1 MNTPFL
7 FGKTV
12 STELFTNRTDEKKR
26 LKDNFINK
34 INTILISPR
43 RWGKSSL
50 VKKVAEDVQGRS
62 IKVVM
67 LDMMS
72 IRNEEEFYSFL
83 TTQVIKATSNK
94 LTEWV
99 DLTKQF
105 LKHITPK
112 ISLGTDPAEDFE
124 ISFEWNE
131 INKNYRELLNLPEK
145 IAIKKKRSLII
156 CIDEFQNLESFKD
169 PLLFQKRLRAE
180 WQHHQHVTY
189 CLYGSK
195 QHMMME
201 LFETQSMPFYKFGDV
216 MYLPKIKR
224 ADWIKFIE
232 TQFASTNKNIS
243 KELANDIAERA
254 QDHSYYVQQL
264 SHLVWL
270 HTDRRVAAENIA
282 KATIEITEQN
292 ALLYLRDTEDL
303 TGPQLNFLKAVANG
317 VHTNLS
323 SKAIIDQY
331 DLGTSAN
338 VLKIK
343 KTLIKKEL
351 IDDTRGDIFFLD
363 PIYQLWFRL
372 NILRQKIV

>member
-62 IKVVM
+62 TKVAM

-83 TTQVIKATSNK
+83 TTQAIKATSNK

-112 ISLGTDPAEDFE
+112 ISLGVDPAEDFE

-145 IAIKKKRSLII
+145 IAIEKKIRIII

-201 LFETQSMPFYKFGDV
+201 LFENQSMPFYKFGDV

-270 HTDRRVAAENIA
+270 HTDRRVALESIA

-292 ALLYLRDTEDL
+292 ALLYSRDTEDL

-317 VHTNLS
+317 VHNGLS

-351 IDDTRGDIFFLD
+351 IDDTGGDIFFLD

>member
-12 STELFTNRTDEKKR
+12 STELFTNRTEEKKR
-26 LKDNFINK
+26 LRDNFINK

-50 VKKVAEDVQGRS
+50 VKKVAEDVQGRTT
-62 IKVVM
+62 KVVM

-112 ISLGTDPAEDFE
+112 ISLGNDPAEDFE
-124 ISFEWNE
+124 ISFEWKE
-131 INKNYRELLNLPEK
+131 VNKNYRELLNLPEK
-145 IAIKKKRSLII
+145 IAIEKKIRVII

-201 LFETQSMPFYKFGDV
+201 LFENQSMPFYKFGDV

-270 HTDRRVAAENIA
+270 HTDRRVAADNIA

-292 ALLYLRDTEDL
+292 ALLYSRDTEDL

-317 VHTNLS
+317 VHNGLS

-351 IDDTRGDIFFLD
+351 IDDTGGNIFFLD

>member
-12 STELFTNRTDEKKR
+12 STELFTNRSEEKKR

-50 VKKVAEDVQGRS
+50 VKKVAEDVQSRTT
-62 IKVVM
+62 KVVM

-94 LTEWV
+94 LAEWV
-99 DLTKQF
+99 SLTKQF

-112 ISLGTDPAEDFE
+112 ISLGVDPAEDFE
-124 ISFEWNE
+124 ISFEWKE

-145 IAIKKKRSLII
+145 IAIEKKIHIII

-180 WQHHQHVTY
+180 WQHHQNVTY

-201 LFETQSMPFYKFGDV
+201 LFENQSMPFYKFGDV

-224 ADWIKFIE
+224 ANWISFIE
-232 TQFASTNKNIS
+232 TQFASTNKNIG
-243 KELANDIAERA
+243 KELANIIADRA

-270 HTDRRVAAENIA
+270 HTDRRVTIEMIN

-292 ALLYLRDTEDL
+292 ALLYTRDTEDL

-317 VHTNLS
+317 VHTGLS
-323 SKAIIDQY
+323 SKSIIDQY

-351 IDDTRGDIFFLD
+351 IDDTAGVIFFLD

>member
-50 VKKVAEDVQGRS
+50 VKKVAEDVQERS

-112 ISLGTDPAEDFE
+112 
-124 ISFEWNE
+124 
-131 INKNYRELLNLPEK
+131 
-145 IAIKKKRSLII
+145 
-156 CIDEFQNLESFKD
+156 
-169 PLLFQKRLRAE
+169 
-180 WQHHQHVTY
+180 
-189 CLYGSK
+189 
-195 QHMMME
+195 
-201 LFETQSMPFYKFGDV
+201 
-216 MYLPKIKR
+216 
-224 ADWIKFIE
+224 
-232 TQFASTNKNIS
+232 
-243 KELANDIAERA
+243 
-254 QDHSYYVQQL
+254 
-264 SHLVWL
+264 
-270 HTDRRVAAENIA
+270 
-282 KATIEITEQN
+282 
-292 ALLYLRDTEDL
+292 
-303 TGPQLNFLKAVANG
+303 
-317 VHTNLS
+317 
-323 SKAIIDQY
+323 
-331 DLGTSAN
+331 
-338 VLKIK
+338 
-343 KTLIKKEL
+343 
-351 IDDTRGDIFFLD
+351 
-363 PIYQLWFRL
+363 
-372 NILRQKIV
+372 

>member
-50 VKKVAEDVQGRS
+50 VKKVAEDVQGRTTR
-62 IKVVM
+62 VVM

-112 ISLGTDPAEDFE
+112 ISLGNDPAEDFE
-124 ISFEWNE
+124 ISFEWKE

-145 IAIKKKRSLII
+145 IAIEKNIRIII

-201 LFETQSMPFYKFGDV
+201 LFENQSMPFYKFGDV

-292 ALLYLRDTEDL
+292 ALLYSRDTEDL

-317 VHTNLS
+317 VHNGLS
-323 SKAIIDQY
+323 SKAVIDQY

-351 IDDTRGDIFFLD
+351 VDDTRGDIFFLD